1 MIKKLGWTLLLG
13 LLALPLTAQQAPS
26 FAVTRMV
33 TCTSVENYQPV
44 GEAES
49 FPAATEKIWCFLDAA
64 QIVADTTVTFVW
76 YCGDK
81 EYSRLSLPIKAG
93 SRWVTYAWIY
103 IFSRTGDWK
112 VDLQDA
118 AGTVVKSAAFKI
130 Q

>member
-1 MIKKLGWTLLLG
+1 MNKGLGGVLLLG
-13 LLALPLTAQQAPS
+13 LLALPLTAQQAPP
-26 FAVTRMV
+26 FAVNRMV
-33 TCTSVENYQPV
+33 ACTNVENYQPV

-49 FPAATEKIWCFLDAA
+49 FPAATEKVWCFLDAG
-64 QIVADTTVTFVW
+64 QIAADTTVTFVW

-103 IFSRTGDWK
+103 INSRTGDWK

-118 AGTVVKSAAFKI
+118 AGNSVKSLAFKI